1 MSNRVFRDFSA
12 EFTISATRSSGPGGQ
27 HVNKVNTRVE
37 LRFHVPGS
45 QLLTQDEKTILQRR
59 LANRISKEGQLIL
72 TSQQTRSQFGNREAV
87 IRLFYDLIEKALKPV
102 RQRRPT
108 SATLASR
115 EKRIQLKKL
124 RSKLKEQ
131 RLKTKNG
138 EIF

>member
-27 HVNKVNTRVE
+27 HVNKVNTQVE

-115 EKRIQLKKL
+115 EKRIQMKKL